1 MSNDLTLNILP
12 SFQLDLFEL
21 LSNADFISDFYLAG
35 GTGLA
40 LQIGHRQSIDFD
52 FFIPSDFDT
61 RQIIPSIQS
70 LGPFELQSEEK
81 NTLNG
86 ILNHVRISF
95 LSYKYSVLNPF
106 LNYKN
111 IKIAHELDIAAM
123 KLSAISGRGNKKD
136 FIDLYFILKKYS
148 LDTILRFYEKKYGKG
163 LANDYHLIKSL
174 VYFADA
180 EEQAMPKMI
189 EQIEW
194 ERVKADIVK
203 KVKESKML

>member
-1 MSNDLTLNILP
+1 
-12 SFQLDLFEL
+12 
-21 LSNADFISDFYLAG
+21 
-35 GTGLA
+35 
-40 LQIGHRQSIDFD
+40 
-52 FFIPSDFDT
+52 
-61 RQIIPSIQS
+61 
-70 LGPFELQSEEK
+70 
-81 NTLNG
+81 
-86 ILNHVRISF
+86 
-95 LSYKYSVLNPF
+95 
-106 LNYKN
+106 
-111 IKIAHELDIAAM
+111 M